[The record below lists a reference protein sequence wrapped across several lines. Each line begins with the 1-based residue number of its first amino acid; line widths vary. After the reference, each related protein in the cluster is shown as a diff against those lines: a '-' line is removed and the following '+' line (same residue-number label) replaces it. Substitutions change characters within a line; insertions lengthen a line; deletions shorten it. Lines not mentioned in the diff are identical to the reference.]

1 MRLRFFSCALGL
13 GLSCAPVVVRL
24 ANVAVILFLN
34 SFFFAPVLL
43 TCCPQVGI
51 LVLGAMV
58 C

>member
-1 MRLRFFSCALGL
+1 MFMRLRFFSCALGL

-34 SFFFAPVLL
+34 SFFFA

-51 LVLGAMV
+51 LLLGAMV